1 MPRSKSSRGPNPYI
15 TLPAKTND
23 YIQIRFQ
30 LLNFKNVFRIV
41 QLPATFT
48 FANLHTLIQYM
59 FGWSDSHLHR
69 AEVVSYVVM
78 HDPNGEQV
86 GMMKRWGRKPTFF
99 QEYLGGKE
107 ESYGDRIS
115 WKFERDDNP
124 LYNVEQCGQPSMNLG
139 LDYAK
144 TVKDSDLT
152 LGDVWTKDF
161 ENNAAR
167 GECQNDELGIIYEY
181 DLGGT
186 IIHF

>member
-1 MPRSKSSRGPNPYI
+1 
-15 TLPAKTND
+15 
-23 YIQIRFQ
+23 
-30 LLNFKNVFRIV
+30 
-41 QLPATFT
+41 
-48 FANLHTLIQYM
+48 
-59 FGWSDSHLHR
+59 
-69 AEVVSYVVM
+69 
-78 HDPNGEQV
+78 
-86 GMMKRWGRKPTFF
+86 
-99 QEYLGGKE
+99 
-107 ESYGDRIS
+107 
-115 WKFERDDNP
+115 
-124 LYNVEQCGQPSMNLG
+124 MNLG